1 MFFNQR
7 SYARI
12 REGLLSHRSGKSR
25 FADSPTL
32 NLDID
37 VNVKQLIYIE
47 TMVASHLTIKE
58 LTDAVGGGCTPRMV
72 RHYHKLGLL
81 PPAVRSQ
88 SNYRL
93 YTQQDVQ
100 QLRRIVA
107 LKQQG
112 FQLSH
117 IRQLLKTNPE
127 ADSKTLT
134 TQLQQQYQSVMQQL
148 GRLRQTAAALERVLG
163 RDRSCQ
169 TLQAEALAHLKAA
182 RVETQDGLGQLE
194 KLWENWD
201 AATSAHPETFQESL
215 QQLLPDLSERSEIEA
230 DLLSKLVLA
239 CGDVSLVQFV
249 RLSAGA
255 IAAARNALRAGCHIV
270 ADVPVVVAALDQPR
284 LTHLG
289 CSVQTLIADP
299 HITSAAEAEQAFWH
313 QCQWKQQLQQLPLG
327 CVLVVGYA
335 PSVLMAACDAV
346 ESDELQPALIIGM
359 PIGFSHAPAAKR
371 RLMRLGIPII
381 TTDGTLGGGLL
392 AAVALNALVE
402 SLIEKPDCH
411 CYLTQRNPN

>member
-1 MFFNQR
+1 MTA
-7 SYARI
+7 SY
-12 REGLLSHRSGKSR
+12 
-25 FADSPTL
+25 
-32 NLDID
+32 
-37 VNVKQLIYIE
+37 
-47 TMVASHLTIKE
+47 LTIKE
-58 LTDAVGGGCTPRMV
+58 LTDAVGSDITPRMV

-81 PPAVRSQ
+81 AQPVRSR

-117 IRQLLKTNPE
+117 IQQLLETDTNTE
-127 ADSKTLT
+127 VEMITG
-134 TQLQQQYQSVMQQL
+134 LQQKYQSIMQQL
-148 GRLRQTAAALERVLG
+148 ARLRQTAAALEGLLG

-169 TLQAEALAHLKAA
+169 NLQAEAIASLRLLE
-182 RVETQDGLGQLE
+182 VETESGLGQLE

-201 AATSAHPETFQESL
+201 AATVAHPEEFQESL
-215 QQLLPDLSERSEIEA
+215 QQLLPDLSDRSEIEV

-239 CGDVSLVQFV
+239 CGDVTLVNFV
-249 RLSAGA
+249 RLGKSA
-255 IAAARNALRAGCHIV
+255 IAACRDALQAKCEII
-270 ADVPVVVAALDQPR
+270 ADIPPVVAALDQTR
-284 LTHLG
+284 LAHLG
-289 CSVQTLIADP
+289 CSVTTLITDS

-313 QCQWKQQLQQLPLG
+313 QSQWKQQLQHLPNG
-327 CVLVVGYA
+327 CILVVGYA

-346 ESDELQPALIIGM
+346 VSGLQPALIIAM

-371 RLMRLGIPII
+371 RLMRSGIPFI
-381 TTDGTLGGGLL
+381 TTEGTIGGGLL
-392 AAVALNALVE
+392 AAQALNALVE

-411 CYLTQRNPN
+411 CYLERK